1 MKQRFIFSA
10 LALSL
15 VATLT
20 ACQSTSQTETEAHN
34 NNSSMQEAQMMQT
47 KAQLLQ
53 SYVWTYQTTNMPK
66 PIILN
71 FQDGRVGIDAGCNGM
86 GTDIQVDDKVIKAGN
101 VISTMK
107 ACEPSI
113 MKQEQM
119 AGKLFANRDVP
130 YELDLANLNQPVLI
144 LTTADGQKL
153 RFTGEP
159 TAEMKYK
166 GQAEIQFLEIAP
178 ETKACVGVAPMQ
190 CLQVREIKYD
200 DKGIK
205 TYAHKDWSLYYGQIE
220 GFKHNPEQRVIVRV
234 KRFEIK
240 NPAAD
245 QPSQAD
251 VLDMLVEQELVK
263 KP

>member
-1 MKQRFIFSA
+1 MKQRLIFSA

-15 VATLT
+15 ATALT
-20 ACQSTSQTETEAHN
+20 ACQSTSQTATETNN
-34 NNSSMQEAQMMQT
+34 NNSSVQGAQLMQT
-47 KAQLLQ
+47 KAQMLQ
-53 SYVWTYQTTNMPK
+53 SFVWTHQATNMPK

-86 GTDIQVDDKVIKAGN
+86 GADVQVDDQVIKAGN
-101 VISTMK
+101 VMSTMK

-166 GQAEIQFLEIAP
+166 GEAEIQFLEIAA
-178 ETKACVGVAPMQ
+178 ETKSCVGVAPMQ

-200 DKGIK
+200 DGKKVAVGE
-205 TYAHKDWSLYYGQIE
+205 WSNFYSQIE
-220 GFKHNPEQRVIVRV
+220 GYQHQQGIRNIVRV
-234 KRFEIK
+234 KRFTRE

-245 QPSQAD
+245 QSKYVYVHD
-251 VLDMLVEQELVK
+251 LTVEAEQVK
-263 KP
+263 

>member
-10 LALSL
+10 LALSF

-20 ACQSTSQTETEAHN
+20 ACQSTSQTATEANN
-34 NNSSMQEAQMMQT
+34 NNSSMQGAQMMQT

-53 SYVWTYQTTNMPK
+53 SYVWTYQTTNMPSA
-66 PIILN
+66 IILN
-71 FQDGRVGIDAGCNGM
+71 FQDGRVDIDAGCNGM
-86 GTDIQVDDKVIKAGN
+86 GTDIQVDDQVIKAGN
-101 VISTMK
+101 VMSTMK
-107 ACEPSI
+107 ACEPSV

-130 YELDLANLNQPVLI
+130 YELDLANLNKPALI
-144 LTTADGQKL
+144 LTTTEGQKL
-153 RFTGEP
+153 RFAGEP

-166 GQAEIQFLEIAP
+166 VEAEIQFLEIAP

-200 DKGIK
+200 DGKK
-205 TYAHKDWSLYYGQIE
+205 VAVDEWSNFYSQIE
-220 GFKHNPEQRVIVRV
+220 GYQHQEGIRNIIRV
-234 KRFEIK
+234 KRFTRT

-245 QPSQAD
+245 QSKYAYVHD
-251 VLDMLVEQELVK
+251 LTVEAEQLK
-263 KP
+263 

>member
-1 MKQRFIFSA
+1 MKHRFIFSA

-20 ACQSTSQTETEAHN
+20 ACQSTSQTATEAYN
-34 NNSSMQEAQMMQT
+34 KNSSMQGAQLMQT
-47 KAQLLQ
+47 KAQMLQ
-53 SYVWTYQTTNMPK
+53 SYVWTYQTTSMPSG
-66 PIILN
+66 IILN
-71 FQDGRVGIDAGCNGM
+71 FQEGRVGIDAGCNGM
-86 GTDIQVDDKVIKAGN
+86 GTDIQVNDQVIKAGN
-101 VISTMK
+101 VMSTMK

-130 YELDLANLNQPVLI
+130 YELDLKDLNKPVLV
-144 LTTADGQKL
+144 LTTTKGQKL

-159 TAEMKYK
+159 TAEMKYQGK
-166 GQAEIQFLEIAP
+166 VEIQFLEIAP

-200 DKGIK
+200 DGKK
-205 TYAHKDWSLYYGQIE
+205 VAVSEWSNFYGEIE
-220 GFKHNPEQRVIVRV
+220 GYQHQQGIRNIVRV
-234 KRFEIK
+234 KRFTRA

-245 QPSQAD
+245 QSKYAYVHD
-251 VLDMLVEQELVK
+251 LTVEAEQLK
-263 KP
+263 

>member
-1 MKQRFIFSA
+1 MKQRLIFSA
-10 LALSL
+10 LALSF

-20 ACQSTSQTETEAHN
+20 ACQSRSQTETEAKN

-159 TAEMKYK
+159 TAEMKYQ
-166 GQAEIQFLEIAP
+166 GEAEIQFLEIAA
-178 ETKACVGVAPMQ
+178 ETKSCVGVAPMQ

-200 DKGIK
+200 DGKKVAVGE
-205 TYAHKDWSLYYGQIE
+205 WSNFYGEIE
-220 GFKHNPEQRVIVRV
+220 GYQHQQGIRNIVRV
-234 KRFEIK
+234 KRFTRA

-245 QPSQAD
+245 QSKYAYVHD
-251 VLDMLVEQELVK
+251 LTVEAEQVK
-263 KP
+263 